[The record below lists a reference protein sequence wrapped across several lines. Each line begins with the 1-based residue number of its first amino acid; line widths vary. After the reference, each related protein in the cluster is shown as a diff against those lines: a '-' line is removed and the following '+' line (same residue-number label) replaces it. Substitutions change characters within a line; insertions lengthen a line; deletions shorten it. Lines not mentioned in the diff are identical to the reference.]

1 VAPVIEFYHIYKQYV
16 GDQFALSDVSLSIQ
30 KGEFVFLTGA
40 SGAGK
45 TTLLKLVFKEELPS
59 RGQILIDSVNIN
71 LIPPNLLYQLRR
83 SLGIVF
89 QDFRLL
95 QNRTVYENIAIP
107 LVVRGEKKAL
117 IDKMV
122 MNALSL
128 VGLTHRRNYIPMHI
142 SGGEQQRVAIAR
154 AIVGNPKILIADE
167 PTGNLDTE
175 LSIEVLKIFE
185 RINANG
191 ITVVIATH
199 NTYMMDLFPKRVLK
213 LEKGKLVS
221 DGKKERT
228 P

>member
-1 VAPVIEFYHIYKQYV
+1 MIEFYHVYKQYV
-16 GDQFALSDVSLSIQ
+16 RDQFALNDVSLSIK

-45 TTLLKLVFKEELPS
+45 TTLLKLIFKEEDPS

-71 LIPPNLLYQLRR
+71 LIAPKLLYQLRR

-95 QNRTVYENIAIP
+95 ENRTLYENIGIP
-107 LVVRGEKKAL
+107 LVVRGERKAL
-117 IDKMV
+117 VDKKV
-122 MNALSL
+122 MSALTL
-128 VGLTHRRNYIPMHI
+128 VGLTHRRNYIPTHI

-175 LSIEVLKIFE
+175 LSIEIFRIFE

-191 ITVVIATH
+191 ITVLIATH
-199 NTYMMDLFPKRVLK
+199 DNHLMDLFPKRVLK
-213 LEKGKLVS
+213 LEKGRLVS
-221 DGKKERT
+221 DSRGGG
-228 P
+228 

>member
-1 VAPVIEFYHIYKQYV
+1 MIEFYHVYKQYV
-16 GDQFALSDVSLSIQ
+16 RDQFALNDVSLSIK

-45 TTLLKLVFKEELPS
+45 TTLLKLIFKEEDPS
-59 RGQILIDSVNIN
+59 RGQILIDSVNVN
-71 LIPPNLLYQLRR
+71 LIAPKLLHQLRR

-95 QNRTVYENIAIP
+95 ENRTLYENIGIP
-107 LVVRGEKKAL
+107 LVVRGERKAL
-117 IDKMV
+117 VDKKV
-122 MNALSL
+122 MSALTL
-128 VGLTHRRNYIPMHI
+128 VGLTHRRNYIPTHI

-175 LSIEVLKIFE
+175 LSIEIFRIFE

-191 ITVVIATH
+191 ITVLIATH
-199 NTYMMDLFPKRVLK
+199 DNHLMDLFPKRVLK
-213 LEKGKLVS
+213 LEKGRLVS
-221 DGKKERT
+221 DGRKGG
-228 P
+228 